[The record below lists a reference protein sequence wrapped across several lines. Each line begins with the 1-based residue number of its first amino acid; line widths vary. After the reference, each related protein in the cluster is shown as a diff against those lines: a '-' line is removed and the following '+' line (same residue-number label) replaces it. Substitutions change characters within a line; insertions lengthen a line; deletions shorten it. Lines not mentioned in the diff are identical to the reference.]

1 MTDLA
6 TIIADAEIVANLA
19 KLAIQYG
26 EEVAPY
32 VEQLYRIVVL
42 KETLTVAERQANI
55 AAEEAF
61 RARLN
66 APQPGDPD
74 YIPPAA

>member
-6 TIIADAEIVANLA
+6 SIISDAEIVANLA
-19 KLAIQYG
+19 QLAIQYG

-32 VEQLYRIVVL
+32 VDQLYRILVK
-42 KETLTVAERQANI
+42 KETLTVAERQANV

-66 APQPGDPD
+66 APKPGDPD
-74 YIPPAA
+74 YVTPTS